1 MESESGGEVWRRRLR
16 QVVGSSGGPSAV
28 SRLAEI
34 PLQTLKN
41 HLNGRTKK
49 APVASLQ
56 RIAAACGLSFA
67 WLMGED
73 EKSGTKW
80 DHTAAQADDLV
91 RFKHALPRI
100 TDHVYWRVTSA
111 VLDQEHIVIDD
122 LIEFH
127 DEERARKGQIVMA
140 EVSDGA
146 GPARRVLRRYEPPYL
161 LTHSS
166 DRSIDQTPLE
176 VDGKTVRIVG
186 TFWNLLRVG

>member
-1 MESESGGEVWRRRLR
+1 M
-16 QVVGSSGGPSAV
+16 

-49 APVASLQ
+49 APIASLQ
-56 RIAAACGLSFA
+56 RIASACGVSFT

-73 EKSGTKW
+73 EKNGTKR
-80 DHTAAQADDLV
+80 DHAAAHTDDLV

-100 TDHVYWRVTSA
+100 SEHAYWRVTSA

-127 DEERARKGQIVMA
+127 ENERARKGQIVMA
-140 EVSDGA
+140 EVSDGS
-146 GPARRVLRRYEPPYL
+146 GSARRVLRRYEPPYL

-186 TFWNLLRVG
+186 TFWNLMRVG

>member
-1 MESESGGEVWRRRLR
+1 MVDSESGEEVWRSRLR

-49 APVASLQ
+49 APVAGLQ
-56 RIAAACGLSFA
+56 RIAAACGVSFA
-67 WLMGED
+67 WLMGEGA
-73 EKSGTKW
+73 KSGTKR
-80 DHTAAQADDLV
+80 DHGDARTDDLV

-100 TDHVYWRVTSA
+100 TDHAYWRVTSA

-122 LIEFH
+122 LIEF
-127 DEERARKGQIVMA
+127 DEEQRALKGQIVMA
-140 EVSDGA
+140 EVTDGS
-146 GPARRVLRRYEPPYL
+146 GKPQRVLRRFEPPYL

-166 DRSIDQTPLE
+166 DRSIDRTPLE
-176 VDGKTVRIVG
+176 VDGETVRIVG
-186 TFWNLLRVG
+186 VFRNLMRL